1 MRINS
6 SLEWN
11 KLSNNLRGQMHEA
24 PQNCRKDLARMLGR
38 IEGLVHRLGSEE
50 VEMRR
55 CKKTTSPRQQDLLT
69 QIDEAISEYE
79 KWLMF
84 AHLANG

>member
-1 MRINS
+1 MRIHY

-11 KLSNNLRGQMHEA
+11 KLSNELRAQMHSA
-24 PQNCRKDLARMLGR
+24 PQKCRKDLARMLGH

-55 CKKTTSPRQQDLLT
+55 CKKTTTPKHQDLLA
-69 QIDEAISEYE
+69 QINEAILEYE

>member
-1 MRINS
+1 MRINY

-11 KLSNNLRGQMHEA
+11 QLSRSLRDQMNSA
-24 PQNCRKDLARMLGR
+24 PQNCRKDLARMLGH
-38 IEGLVHRLGSEE
+38 IEKLVHKLGSEE

-55 CKKTTSPRQQDLLT
+55 NKKTTSPRHQDLLA
-69 QIDEAISEYE
+69 QINESILEYE